1 MKIYISKLFLDS
13 VKRLTKEEVKMLE
26 STLDKFR
33 YSRFRPSLNE
43 EKLNNEFKSVRIN
56 LDLRIIFYEQES
68 NIVLAIVDH
77 HDQAYDWANS
87 NRLATSYLGYPYF
100 ENTRV
105 VFDNLKIQNNKE
117 SLFESMGINQETLNK
132 IVNNQGISS
141 VLITLETIDQVYDK
155 IEYFQLPEETKEA
168 IIKLTKGHSLESII
182 SEVSKINKY
191 NLIEE
196 ASDRFKTLSFE
207 ELYQL
212 FGNDFE
218 TWQVF
223 LHPSQKDLV
232 EINANGPI
240 LIEGGPG
247 TGKTVV
253 GIHRAIHLSN
263 SVYNKEDNKIL
274 LVAFSKKLALITEN
288 RLQIL
293 AKIKNSSIANIKVDF
308 VGSIIRDT
316 LDKYKIDY
324 KGYDDNAFNSEL
336 LYRVKNYPGRKQ
348 FSDAFYI
355 KEYEQIIQPNRIKTL
370 EEYLKVSRS
379 GMSVELNNEQKE
391 IVWGLIEY
399 FISNKEKKGL
409 LNHEDVA
416 MLLEDNLDKGI
427 VKPIYDSIIVDE
439 AQDLSPIKLRVLSKL
454 LRTKENNLMLLS
466 DREQR
471 VFKINNYKSQADI
484 DIGSRTY
491 YLTLNYR
498 TSKAIYNYAAK
509 ELELMP
515 REKYAKDHDS
525 LYWGIDPI
533 LREYQTEAEQIDKV
547 LDYVNELIKVE
558 QYKDYEICII
568 GNVKKKIEKA
578 QALLNSRSYKTT
590 LLEEKTYPTKESGV
604 CFSTSVGV
612 KGLEFRAV
620 IYLDYNKDIIS
631 ALPVEGLN
639 QRVRYVACTRS
650 REKLIVLN
658 YISSNN

>member
-1 MKIYISKLFLDS
+1 
-13 VKRLTKEEVKMLE
+13 
-26 STLDKFR
+26 
-33 YSRFRPSLNE
+33 
-43 EKLNNEFKSVRIN
+43 
-56 LDLRIIFYEQES
+56 
-68 NIVLAIVDH
+68 
-77 HDQAYDWANS
+77 
-87 NRLATSYLGYPYF
+87 
-100 ENTRV
+100 
-105 VFDNLKIQNNKE
+105 
-117 SLFESMGINQETLNK
+117 MGINQDTLNK

-182 SEVSKINKY
+182 SEVSKINKD

-293 AKIKNSSIANIKVDF
+293 AKIKNSSVANIKVDF

-370 EEYLKVSRS
+370 EEYLKISRS

-568 GNVKKKIEKA
+568 GNVRKKIEKA
-578 QALLNSRSYKTT
+578 QALLNSRSFKTT